1 MIKLIITATTLLLT
15 MVMSAQTKTKTFSE
29 DIRGMSCKGGFGR
42 CATETI
48 TDNKT
53 NNMKNFNVIKLSPY
67 SMILEIDL
75 NNLSVENQKL
85 FFGKEYAKIAPN
97 EELVFLQDQDF
108 IFDINTILYLELDP
122 GYRLLKR
129 GSYPLEITKG
139 KVHVTLALSPYR

>member
-1 MIKLIITATTLLLT
+1 MIKLIITVTTLLLT
-15 MVMSAQTKTKTFSE
+15 MVVSAQTTTKTYSQ
-29 DIRGMSCKGGFGR
+29 DIRGMGCKGGLGR
-42 CATETI
+42 CITDTI
-48 TDNKT
+48 TANKI

-85 FFGKEYAKIAPN
+85 FFGKEYAKIAAN
-97 EELVFLQDQDF
+97 EQLVFLQDQDF
-108 IFDINTILYLELDP
+108 IFDVNTMLYLDLDP

-129 GSYPLEITKG
+129 GSYPLEITKD

>member
-1 MIKLIITATTLLLT
+1 MIKKITTVASLLFS
-15 MVMSAQTKTKTFSE
+15 MFVSAQTTTKIYSQ
-29 DIRGMSCKGGFGR
+29 DIRGVSCKGGLGR
-42 CATETI
+42 CVTDTI
-48 TDNKT
+48 TANKT

-85 FFGKEYAKIAPN
+85 FFGKEYAKIAAN
-97 EELVFLQDQDF
+97 EQLVFLQDQDF
-108 IFDINTILYLELDP
+108 IFDINTILYLDLDP

-129 GSYPLEITKG
+129 GSYPLAITKD